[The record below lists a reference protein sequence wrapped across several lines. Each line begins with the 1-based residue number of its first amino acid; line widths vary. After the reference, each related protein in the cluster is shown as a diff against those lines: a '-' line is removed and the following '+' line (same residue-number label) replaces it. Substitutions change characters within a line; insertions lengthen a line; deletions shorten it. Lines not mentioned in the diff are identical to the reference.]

1 MILNAGD
8 KKEDVARS
16 ELIAAIPPALFGVA
30 LMGTILIIFP
40 LDGVVI
46 GGASRSVLLGGINML
61 RLGAGAAV
69 SGAAV
74 LALVV
79 GALLGAWRRLPRWS
93 YTWVGAATWAVAFGL
108 SGAAEDRPFL
118 ISPWA
123 DIMIMIGLLVAI
135 VAPVIVAA
143 VRGWQDG
150 ALVGL
155 GMATN
160 ISLNIIASMTA
171 GPFNRVDIALTCGPV
186 GLLYSVL
193 ILWFIRGDTRAKAVS
208 LALVALLG
216 SGVILVAYTVWHDWM
231 IAHGQQW
238 WQPLIFLAQIWGS
251 LVAGLVLNRIASGL
265 RLIPRQT

>member
-1 MILNAGD
+1 MMRNAGD
-8 KKEDVARS
+8 KEDDAACS
-16 ELIAAIPPALFGVA
+16 ELIAALPPAILGVA
-30 LMGTILIIFP
+30 LMLTTLIIFS
-40 LDGVVI
+40 LDGLVI
-46 GGASRSVLLGGINML
+46 GGPSRSVLHGEISPI
-61 RLGAGAAV
+61 RLGMGAAV
-69 SGAAV
+69 SVAAV
-74 LALVV
+74 IVLVV
-79 GALLGAWRRLPRWS
+79 GALVGAWRRLPRWS
-93 YTWVGAATWAVAFGL
+93 YTWAGASTWAMAFALAVAG
-108 SGAAEDRPFL
+108 EDKPVL

-123 DIMIMIGLLVAI
+123 DVLIMMGLLVVI

-143 VRGWQDG
+143 VRGWHDA

-171 GPFNRVDIALTCGPV
+171 GPFNRVDIALACGPV

-193 ILWFIRGDTRAKAVS
+193 ILWFMRGDTQAKAVS
-208 LALVALLG
+208 LTLVALLG
-216 SGVILVAYTVWHDWM
+216 GGVILVAYTVWRDWL
-231 IAHGQQW
+231 IAHGEQ